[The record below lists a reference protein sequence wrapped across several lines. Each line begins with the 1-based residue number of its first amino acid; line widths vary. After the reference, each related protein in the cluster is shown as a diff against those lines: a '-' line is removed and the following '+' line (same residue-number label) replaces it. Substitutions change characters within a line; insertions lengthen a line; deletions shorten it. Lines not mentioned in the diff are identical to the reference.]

1 MPLLALVLACATPA
15 PEALPPSA
23 LPSVEA
29 RRVRSGA
36 VEGYLVRPLDRART
50 WPAVLMQS
58 DALTPEILAAA
69 RAESEPG
76 AVVLAIDAGVDARA
90 AWDYLVALPAVG
102 EERRVT
108 CLRADARCVSPGP

>member
-15 PEALPPSA
+15 TEALPPSA

-29 RRVRSGA
+29 RRVRSGP
-36 VEGYLVRPLDRART
+36 VEGYLVRPRDRAQR
-50 WPAVLMQS
+50 WPGVLIQA
-58 DALTPEILAAA
+58 DALSPEVQAAA
-69 RAESEPG
+69 RAEAEPG
-76 AVVLAIDAGVDARA
+76 AVVLAIDPSTDARA

-102 EERRVT
+102 EERRVK